1 MVVTTY
7 RSPMNKVFQQGDRCK
22 MYLPVNLIC
31 RSMLIWGLPLTL
43 KSERIML
50 IHRRRFSSN
59 LQIDHMTFSTND
71 KPHLWIL
78 KLMLHWCGAVWGVD
92 SVGPKECIR
101 SVPGPPLREGA
112 ILGEHVPA
120 HCEYSAC
127 AAVIFWVAAVM
138 WPFNVSSVASA
149 KVVMCRCINAHSYW
163 CLAPAVSNSLL
174 KTVLHSDSVTV
185 FKSQLQV
192 FSLLFSLAHCLAPA
206 PPKLQHCNAIKI
218 CVYYYRCLYYSVILA
233 VC

>member
-1 MVVTTY
+1 
-7 RSPMNKVFQQGDRCK
+7 
-22 MYLPVNLIC
+22 
-31 RSMLIWGLPLTL
+31 
-43 KSERIML
+43 ML

-120 HCEYSAC
+120 HCEYSTC

-185 FKSQLQV
+185 FKSQLQALLFAQV

-218 CVYYYRCLYYSVILA
+218 CLLLLLTLLVSNISCMLNYAATHTRLTALFRDYPGEPVPER
-233 VC
+233 